1 MATGTSYTIQSC
13 TRKFLQYILL
23 ARHIFSLSLAN
34 TCCMTDKQSV
44 TRTYIHVVHLH
55 DYMIVKFDVHVQYI
69 YRLNCCQTTYSILTT
84 LSAQTKLLHT
94 RWMHVIFF
102 TFNHKQNVNFSN
114 TNLRGITISHGNSL
128 KLLSHTKVNVFI
140 QKIPTLLS
148 FIRLS
153 SRAITKVYHANL
165 LNECTP
171 KFM

>member
-1 MATGTSYTIQSC
+1 MHTHIFAIFVMEIHLKYTSTQRFLNQADHSATTCNSVFSSCTAPNPWQQLVMATGTSYTIQSC
-13 TRKFLQYILL
+13 TRKFLQYIIL

-114 TNLRGITISHGNSL
+114 TN
-128 KLLSHTKVNVFI
+128 
-140 QKIPTLLS
+140 
-148 FIRLS
+148 
-153 SRAITKVYHANL
+153 
-165 LNECTP
+165 CTWYNY
-171 KFM
+171 